1 MADVEY
7 VQRIVS
13 ALNETESLDGLH
25 VLMAAATTALGFDYF
40 VMTHHVSF
48 GRPPAGSVQLGNYPR
63 TWVGYSREKRRA
75 SDDPVLVACQRTSV
89 GFVWDD
95 LPNYLDLSA
104 EQMRSMAAMRRHGI
118 GNGFTVPSHVP
129 GEILGSCSFAV
140 RTGRELPRQSTAAA
154 QSIGTFAFEAARRIA
169 RASGGGIG
177 RSAGVVPL
185 TPRQRDCLVLI
196 ARGKSDS
203 VAAQLL
209 GLRPRTV
216 NEYLEAAKRRYAVA
230 SRQQLIA
237 RALFDS
243 QITFADVLS
252 QA

>member
-1 MADVEY
+1 MADIQY
-7 VQRIVS
+7 VQHFVS
-13 ALNETESLDGLH
+13 ALDATDSLDRLH
-25 VLMAAATTALGFDYF
+25 DLMEAATEALGFDFY

-48 GRPPAGSVQLGNYPR
+48 GRPPDGAVQLGNYPR
-63 TWVGYSREKRRA
+63 AWVGYSRERRRV

-89 GFVWDD
+89 GFAWDD
-95 LPNYLDLSA
+95 LPRYLDLSE
-104 EQMRSMAAMRRHGI
+104 EQTRSMAAMRRHGV

-140 RTGRELPRQSTAAA
+140 RTGREVPRQSTAAA

-177 RSAGVVPL
+177 RRAGVVPL

-237 RALFDS
+237 RALFES
-243 QITFADVLS
+243 QITFAEVLS
-252 QA
+252 

>member
-1 MADVEY
+1 MTDIQF
-7 VQRIVS
+7 VQRFV
-13 ALNETESLDGLH
+13 AELNEADSLDELH
-25 VLMAAATTALGFDYF
+25 AIMELATEGLGFDYY
-40 VMTHHVSF
+40 VLTHHVSF
-48 GRPPAGSVQLGNYPR
+48 GRPPPGTVQLGNYPR
-63 TWVGYSREKRRA
+63 AWVGYSRERRRA
-75 SDDPVLVACQRTSV
+75 ADDPVLAACQRTNV
-89 GFVWDD
+89 GFAWDD
-95 LPNYLDLSA
+95 LPRYLRLSD
-104 EQMRSMAAMRRHGI
+104 EQERVMSAMRRHGV

-140 RTGRELPRQSTAAA
+140 RTGREVPRHSTGAA
-154 QSIGTFAFEAARRIA
+154 QSIGTFGFEAARRIA
-169 RASGGGIG
+169 RTDGGGIG
-177 RSAGVVPL
+177 RIGVVPL

-243 QITFADVLS
+243 QITFAEVLT
-252 QA
+252 